1 MFLLFVILTICQ
13 AITCLFIFLF
23 IFVTFVPLKNNQM
36 KKNQIRFDHCDS
48 NHPSQLTRNCRKRL
62 T

>member
-1 MFLLFVILTICQ
+1 MFLLFIILTVCQ
-13 AITCLFIFLF
+13 AITCLFIFL
-23 IFVTFVPLKNNQM
+23 VTFVPLKNNQM